1 MVRRVPYCA
10 SVWYDQFSLRIY
22 QEDSVAVPS
31 EANSGVSVR
40 FTYGHYS
47 ETLDKQQ
54 TIPVAGVDL
63 LPVVVLEEFN
73 SRKCLEITM

>member
-1 MVRRVPYCA
+1 MVRRVPSFA
-10 SVWYDQFSLRIY
+10 SLWYDPFSLRIY

-47 ETLDKQQ
+47 ETLDKHQ
-54 TIPVAGVDL
+54 TTPVAGVDL
-63 LPVVVLEEFN
+63 LPVRSS
-73 SRKCLEITM
+73 SRRLQLS